1 MEFEF
6 MTAGTPLPP
15 CMPLPPVLLRLPASS
30 TAKVMYARMLE
41 EALAYGIEDENGI
54 LYIHFP
60 IKELAA
66 ALSRSTMTIKRAMS
80 ELDDMGL
87 VMRVREDFSKPNRIY
102 LLIPKA
108 DRTKTVKSRKNRI
121 FDAGNASDE
130 ECIAGAFSIEK
141 SLFSP
146 SQEPEKTP
154 EKHPYCV
161 TEAQKGAC
169 MRTGLTKQEKTTD
182 IWFDEKD
189 PLIYIRT
196 HNTDLKNRLTAY
208 AAAHTGECRQT
219 DADQDTGCMEFEIRK
234 GRFSFRL
241 TAPYS
246 EERRRAASVAAKK
259 CGVHRKDTGR

>member
-87 VMRVREDFSKPNRIY
+87 VMRVRRDFSKPNRIY

-108 DRTKTVKSRKNRI
+108 DHMKTVKSRKKQKSCDNSRPDDTFPVRAVFIVKNAVFSKSRAGENTRKMPLLRNRGAERSLHENRAYQ
-121 FDAGNASDE
+121 AG
-130 ECIAGAFSIEK
+130 
-141 SLFSP
+141 
-146 SQEPEKTP
+146 
-154 EKHPYCV
+154 
-161 TEAQKGAC
+161 
-169 MRTGLTKQEKTTD
+169 
-182 IWFDEKD
+182 KD
-189 PLIYIRT
+189 
-196 HNTDLKNRLTAY
+196 
-208 AAAHTGECRQT
+208 
-219 DADQDTGCMEFEIRK
+219 
-234 GRFSFRL
+234 
-241 TAPYS
+241 
-246 EERRRAASVAAKK
+246 
-259 CGVHRKDTGR
+259 HRYLV

>member
-30 TAKVMYARMLE
+30 TAKVMYARMLD

-87 VMRVREDFSKPNRIY
+87 VMRVRRDFSKPNRIY

-108 DRTKTVKSRKNRI
+108 DRTKTVKSRKKRI

-130 ECIAGAFSIEK
+130 EGIAGAFSIEK
-141 SLFSP
+141 SPFSP

-161 TEAQKGAC
+161 TEAQKGAY
-169 MRTGLTKQEKTTD
+169 MRTGLTKQEK
-182 IWFDEKD
+182 
-189 PLIYIRT
+189 PPIYG
-196 HNTDLKNRLTAY
+196 LT
-208 AAAHTGECRQT
+208 
-219 DADQDTGCMEFEIRK
+219 RK
-234 GRFSFRL
+234 SR
-241 TAPYS
+241 
-246 EERRRAASVAAKK
+246 
-259 CGVHRKDTGR
+259 